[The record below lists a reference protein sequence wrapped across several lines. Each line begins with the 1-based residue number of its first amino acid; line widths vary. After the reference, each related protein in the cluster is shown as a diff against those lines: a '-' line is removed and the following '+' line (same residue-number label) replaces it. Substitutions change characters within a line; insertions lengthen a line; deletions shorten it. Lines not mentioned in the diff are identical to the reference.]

1 MLVLFNPKQTYTS
14 GMNNSFNDSIAK
26 ICGLE
31 LAALAGSYKYSVFG
45 SSTAV
50 VEGHKGIASYREQ
63 EVAFLLG
70 GNCTLNLTGDNLQ
83 IKCLGKHFAVVSGR
97 IIKVEVVP
105 REK

>member
-1 MLVLFNPKQTYTS
+1 MLFDAFPSYNS
-14 GMNNSFNDSIAK
+14 GMNNSFNDSIAQ

-31 LAALAGSYKYSVFG
+31 LATLAGSYKYSVFG

-50 VEGHKGIASYREQ
+50 VEGHKGIATYREQ

-70 GNCTLNLTGDNLQ
+70 GNSTLNITGDNLR
-83 IKCLGKHFAVVSGR
+83 IRCLSKSFAVINGK